1 MSAEEEERYQLNN
14 ICWICN
20 RLFDV
25 GDEKVR
31 DHCHVTGKYR
41 GATHWS
47 CNANLKMSKKVP
59 GIFHNL
65 EIYDSHLIIKEVSKF
80 DLKKSVIPN
89 GLEKYM
95 AFTINR
101 NLVFIDSMQFMKSSF
116 DSLVKNLMD
125 EDFRYLSKEFSGELL
140 KLVKEKGV
148 YLYEYMDSLRTF
160 SEDKLP
166 DKCEIFSS
174 LNNEYISEREFQ
186 RAINVWNVFKMNT
199 LGMNTPWEYHDLYL
213 KTDVL
218 LLADVFEKFIET
230 CLNYYKLD
238 SCHYFSTPGLSFESM
253 LKRTGVKLELIS
265 DIGMHL
271 FIEKGMRG
279 GISCICKRHSK
290 SENKYTRSNH
300 KNKRKKF
307 ISYWD
312 ANNLHGW
319 AMSQPLPYGEFDWLS
334 KKEIIG
340 FCLNSISDSSVGY
353 FLEVD
358 LEYPDE
364 LHDLHIDYPLAP
376 EKLEIIHDIVLIVLI
391 NME

>member
-101 NLVFIDSMQFMKSSF
+101 NLVFIDSMQFMKSS
-116 DSLVKNLMD
+116 
-125 EDFRYLSKEFSGELL
+125 
-140 KLVKEKGV
+140 
-148 YLYEYMDSLRTF
+148 
-160 SEDKLP
+160 
-166 DKCEIFSS
+166 
-174 LNNEYISEREFQ
+174 
-186 RAINVWNVFKMNT
+186 
-199 LGMNTPWEYHDLYL
+199 
-213 KTDVL
+213 
-218 LLADVFEKFIET
+218 
-230 CLNYYKLD
+230 LD
-238 SCHYFSTPGLSFESM
+238 S
-253 LKRTGVKLELIS
+253 
-265 DIGMHL
+265 
-271 FIEKGMRG
+271 
-279 GISCICKRHSK
+279 
-290 SENKYTRSNH
+290 
-300 KNKRKKF
+300 
-307 ISYWD
+307 
-312 ANNLHGW
+312 
-319 AMSQPLPYGEFDWLS
+319 LS